1 MNYLKAIDFGIN
13 SLKQKK
19 TKNYNLDSELLL
31 AKVLNLT
38 REELLINLNKK
49 IQKNIFI
56 KYKKLIKRRVKKEP
70 IAYLL
75 KKKEFWKY
83 IFYVNKDVLI
93 PRPETELIIEET
105 LKLIRPES
113 SKRLLDVG
121 TGSGCIII
129 SLINE
134 RPKCNGIAIDISRKA
149 LKIAKFNAKMHH
161 LQNKINFANMNI
173 DKFNDYKYDLILS
186 NPPYIT
192 KQDLSRLDDDV
203 RFYEPYLALEAG
215 VDGLREIKK
224 LILKSK
230 YLLKTNGR
238 LIFEI
243 GKDQMEYSKYLLK
256 INGFRINKV
265 SKDLNLIPRVIVAT
279 KII

>member
-1 MNYLKAIDFGIN
+1 MNYLQAIDFGIN

-19 TKNYNLDSELLL
+19 TNNYNLDSELLL

-134 RPKCNGIAIDISRKA
+134 RPKCNGRAIDISKKA

-161 LQNKINFANMNI
+161 LQNKINFSNMNI
-173 DKFNDYKYDLILS
+173 DKFNDYKYDFILS

-192 KQDLSRLDDDV
+192 KQDLSRLDNDV
-203 RFYEPYLALEAG
+203 RLYEPFLALEAG

-230 YLLKTNGR
+230 HLLKINGR

-279 KII
+279 KIN

>member
-19 TKNYNLDSELLL
+19 TKSYNLDSELLL

-49 IQKNIFI
+49 IQKKIFI
-56 KYKKLIKRRVKKEP
+56 KYKKLIKRRAKKEP

-83 IFYVNKDVLI
+83 RFYVNKDVLI

-105 LKLIRPES
+105 LKIIRPES

-134 RPKCNGIAIDISRKA
+134 RPKCNGRAIDISKKA

-173 DKFNDYKYDLILS
+173 DKFNDNKYDFIVS

-192 KQDLSRLDDDV
+192 KQDLSGLDDDV

-230 YLLKTNGR
+230 HLLKINGR

-256 INGFRINKV
+256 INGFYINKV

>member
-1 MNYLKAIDFGIN
+1 MNYLQAIDFGIN

-49 IQKNIFI
+49 IQKKIFI
-56 KYKKLIKRRVKKEP
+56 KYKKLIKRRAKKEP

-83 IFYVNKDVLI
+83 RFYVNKDVLI
-93 PRPETELIIEET
+93 PRPETELIIEEA
-105 LKLIRPES
+105 LKIIRPES

-134 RPKCNGIAIDISRKA
+134 RPKCNGRAIDISKKA

-173 DKFNDYKYDLILS
+173 DKFNDNKYDFIVS
-186 NPPYIT
+186 NPPYII
-192 KQDLSRLDDDV
+192 KQDLSGLDDDV

-230 YLLKTNGR
+230 HLLKINGR

-256 INGFRINKV
+256 INGFYINKV

>member
-49 IQKNIFI
+49 IQKKIFI
-56 KYKKLIKRRVKKEP
+56 KYKKLIKRRAKKEP

-83 IFYVNKDVLI
+83 RFYVNKDVLI

-105 LKLIRPES
+105 LKIIRPES

-134 RPKCNGIAIDISRKA
+134 RPKCNGRAIDISKKA

-173 DKFNDYKYDLILS
+173 DKFNDNKYDFIVS

-192 KQDLSRLDDDV
+192 KQDLSGLDDDV

-230 YLLKTNGR
+230 HLLKINGR

-256 INGFRINKV
+256 INGFYINKV

>member
-1 MNYLKAIDFGIN
+1 MNNLRKIGIKNLKREY
-13 SLKQKK
+13 QKD
-19 TKNYNLDSELLL
+19 YEF
-31 AKVLNLT
+31 
-38 REELLINLNKK
+38 
-49 IQKNIFI
+49 FI
-56 KYKKLIKRRVKKEP
+56 KEHFNQEISRSFSEADILKLQEFVDGLNTGLPRDYLIGNSEFYDYKFFVDEG
-70 IAYLL
+70 
-75 KKKEFWKY
+75 
-83 IFYVNKDVLI
+83 VLI

-105 LKLIRPES
+105 LKIIRPES

-134 RPKCNGIAIDISRKA
+134 RPKCNGRAIDISKKA

-173 DKFNDYKYDLILS
+173 DKFNDNKYDFIVS

-192 KQDLSRLDDDV
+192 KQDLSGLDDDV

-230 YLLKTNGR
+230 HLLKINGR

-256 INGFRINKV
+256 INGFYINKV